1 MRVDEYVTQSED
13 DQHFSP
19 FASFTATTTATAT
32 ETMPETESG
41 GGFGAYEESGV
52 APFESYFVTES
63 PFTQESVTEA
73 EQLESE
79 AQEFLE
85 ALHDEDF
92 EDALEELMNE
102 GASRVLADAQQWSVP
117 PSESEASEALTQWM
131 APLLTEWER
140 TIDGFAAGLESANLE
155 NVSEGE
161 LTELLETLETHPALE
176 SELFGKII
184 KGLANKAKGLVKQ
197 AVAIAK
203 NPFKG
208 VVDLAKKGLG
218 TVVAGVKGLGKH
230 LIGPLLAKLK
240 RAGLGLLKGVLK
252 KLVRPLTKMLP
263 APVRPFV
270 PILTRAL
277 GIGELTGESEAGE
290 STFETGFASEM
301 ARTFDEEV
309 AAMLFAPTGEDSG
322 LEAGYLEDNASFESS
337 GTYESLENFET
348 FGTFESSEQPSSFEN
363 LESWESGGGA
373 GSGSGE
379 DALAQLDDARAK
391 LAAQLTEFTGENP
404 VGPIQEFLPALLA
417 VRPLIKLGLKVTG
430 ARDKLID
437 LLSQPLA
444 GLIRSIVGP
453 ANIRRISAVVGKQPD
468 RMIARAGVGLAFTA
482 LGLETSP
489 HLENAAIP
497 GEALASAVEAT
508 VGRVLDELSSEELT
522 DPLQVS
528 AAVQRAFAEAAAAY
542 LPDRVLRSDLPE
554 RETTNEGGLW
564 VLMPRSTAPRYRFRK
579 YSRIF
584 AVPVSRRA
592 ARQVPWSD
600 GGTLEQYLIDLGVRR
615 WPVRTELDLY
625 ETMPGTSLGHFTRDE
640 TLPAGE
646 VPSFGEYQELTPE
659 VAGVLLGEPGLG
671 RRLPRAVPGRIMT
684 HTVPSQRYFRVRVAH
699 LPSATVRRP
708 RRQVSVRWEPGRRR
722 MRIALRLSERRART
736 LQAALQ
742 RSAPAGQR
750 DLPAVLTSLR
760 EILLPGL
767 RTRVARSLLRSAFV
781 TDPVVAAALAR
792 RVAGAA
798 GAGLSSYL
806 TQRGAQLSAA
816 VANSAEGVTIV
827 LTFDGIGT
835 RPGQVPVPQVVTHP
849 GWTYA

>member
-1 MRVDEYVTQSED
+1 MRVDEDAAQGED
-13 DQHFSP
+13 VQYFSP
-19 FASFTATTTATAT
+19 FAGFTSGTA
-32 ETMPETESG
+32 TMPETATTAERADA
-41 GGFGAYEESGV
+41 FEESG
-52 APFESYFVTES
+52 APFESYFVAES

-79 AQEFLE
+79 AQELLE
-85 ALHDEDF
+85 QLHDEDF

-102 GASRVLADAQQWSVP
+102 GAARVLADAQQWSVA

-131 APLLTEWER
+131 APLLSEWER
-140 TIDGFAAGLESANLE
+140 TIDGFASGLESANLE
-155 NVSEGE
+155 NISEDE

-176 SELFGKII
+176 SELFGKIVR
-184 KGLANKAKGLVKQ
+184 GLANKAKSLVKQ

-203 NPFKG
+203 NPLKG

-218 TVVAGVKGLGKH
+218 TVVEGVKGLGKH

-240 RAGLGLLKGVLK
+240 RAGLGMLKAVLK
-252 KLVRPLTKMLP
+252 KLVKPLTKLLP

-270 PILTRAL
+270 PIITKAL
-277 GIGELTGESEAGE
+277 GIGELTGEDTPLE
-290 STFETGFASEM
+290 SAYETGFASEM

-309 AAMLFAPTGEDSG
+309 AAMLVAPAGEDSA
-322 LEAGYLEDNASFESS
+322 LEASYLESS
-337 GTYESLENFET
+337 GLSETWETTYEGVESFET
-348 FGTFESSEQPSSFEN
+348 FGTNESSGQPESFEN
-363 LESWESGGGA
+363 FESWESVGA
-373 GSGSGE
+373 GESGIGE
-379 DALAQLDDARAK
+379 DALSQLDDARAR
-391 LAAQLTEFTGENP
+391 LAAQLTEYTGENP
-404 VGPIQEFLPALLA
+404 VGPIQEFLPAVLA

-437 LLSQPLA
+437 LLAQPLA
-444 GLIRSIVGP
+444 GLIRNIVGP
-453 ANIRRISAVVGKQPD
+453 ANIARIAAVVGKQPD

-482 LGLETSP
+482 LGLETTSQTE
-489 HLENAAIP
+489 LSTLP

-508 VGRVLDELSSEELT
+508 VNRVLDELSSEELG
-522 DPLQVS
+522 DPLQVG

-554 RETTNEGGLW
+554 RETAEEGGMW

-579 YSRIF
+579 YSRVF
-584 AVPVSRRA
+584 AVPITRRA

-600 GGTLEQYLIDLGVRR
+600 GGTLEQYLLDLGVNR

-625 ETMPGTSLGHFTRDE
+625 ETVPGTSLGHLTRDE

-646 VPSFGEYQELTPE
+646 TPSSSEYQELTPE
-659 VAGVLLGEPGLG
+659 AAGVLLGEPGLG
-671 RRLPRAVPGRIMT
+671 RRAAQGTPSRIVT
-684 HTVPSQRYFRVRVAH
+684 HTRPGQRYFRVRVAQ
-699 LPSATVRRP
+699 LPAGKARRP

-722 MRIALRLSERRART
+722 MRIAVRLSERRART

-760 EILLPGL
+760 EVLLPRL
-767 RTRVARSLLRSAFV
+767 RTRVARSLLRSGFV
-781 TDPVVAAALAR
+781 TDPAAAATLAGRVAAA
-792 RVAGAA
+792 AGR
-798 GAGLSSYL
+798 GLSSYL

-816 VANSAEGVTIV
+816 VADPAEGVTLL
-827 LTFDGIGT
+827 LTFDSIGT
-835 RPGQVPVPQVVTHP
+835 RPGQVPVPEVVAHP
-849 GWTYA
+849 GWIHA

>member
-1 MRVDEYVTQSED
+1 MRVDERTTQDED
-13 DQHFSP
+13 SQYFSP
-19 FASFTATTTATAT
+19 FAGFTAASTATLPETAT
-32 ETMPETESG
+32 EVTGEVLEDSG
-41 GGFGAYEESGV
+41 G
-52 APFESYFVTES
+52 APFESFFTES
-63 PFTQESVTEA
+63 PFSQESVTEA

-79 AQEFLE
+79 AREFLE

-92 EDALEELMNE
+92 EDALEDLLNE
-102 GASRVLADAQQWSVP
+102 GASRVLADAQQWSVA

-140 TIDGFAAGLESANLE
+140 TVDGFASGLETANLE
-155 NVSEGE
+155 NISEGE
-161 LTELLETLETHPALE
+161 LTELLEALETQPGLE

-184 KGLANKAKGLVKQ
+184 KSLANKAKGLVRQ

-203 NPFKG
+203 NPLRG

-218 TVVAGVKGLGKH
+218 SVVEGVKGLGKH

-277 GIGELTGESEAGE
+277 GIGELTGESTASE

-309 AAMLFAPTGEDSG
+309 AAMLFGPTGEDSAFEEDH
-322 LEAGYLEDNASFESS
+322 LESGTSFETSETLGSFEAFGWSESSGQPESFES
-337 GTYESLENFET
+337 
-348 FGTFESSEQPSSFEN
+348 
-363 LESWESGGGA
+363 LESWESGGQGA
-373 GSGSGE
+373 YESGE
-379 DALAQLDDARAK
+379 DALVQLDDARAR
-391 LAAQLTEFTGENP
+391 LAAQLTEYTGESP

-417 VRPLIKLGLKVTG
+417 VRPLIKLGLKITG

-453 ANIRRISAVVGKQPD
+453 TNIQRIAAVVGKQPD

-482 LGLETSP
+482 LGLETASP
-489 HLENAAIP
+489 AEHATIP

-508 VGRVLDELSSEELT
+508 VNRVLDELSSEELT

-528 AAVQRAFAEAAAAY
+528 AAVQRSFAEAAAAY

-554 RETTNEGGLW
+554 RETAEEGGMW

-579 YSRIF
+579 YSRVF
-584 AVPVSRRA
+584 AVPITRRA
-592 ARQVPWSD
+592 ARQVAWSD
-600 GGTLEQYLIDLGVRR
+600 GGTLEQYLLDLGLNR
-615 WPVRTELDLY
+615 WPVRGELDLY
-625 ETMPGTSLGHFTRDE
+625 ETVPGTSLGHLTRDE

-646 VPSFGEYQELTPE
+646 SPSFAEYQELTPE

-671 RRLPRAVPGRIMT
+671 RRVPRAVLSRTLT
-684 HTVPSQRYFRVRVAH
+684 HTSPGQRYFRLRVAS
-699 LPSATVRRP
+699 LPGAKVRRP

-742 RSAPAGQR
+742 RSAPGGQR

-760 EILLPGL
+760 EILLPRL

-781 TDPVVAAALAR
+781 TDPAQAAALAG
-792 RVAGAA
+792 RVAAAA
-798 GAGLSSYL
+798 GRGLSSYL

-816 VANSAEGVTIV
+816 VAHSAEGVTIV
-827 LTFDGIGT
+827 LTFDGIGSG
-835 RPGQVPVPQVVTHP
+835 PGQVPVPEVVAHP
-849 GWTYA
+849 GWTHA